1 MIQKIG
7 YAQNQSG
14 NGSENLAP
22 PNESVRLEDNS
33 IVSSMFSLGARDT
46 DSPKNWEIF
55 NSSIPERAIPSL
67 CATIFSTCYITIL
80 CVSNSL

>member
-1 MIQKIG
+1 MTYKVYKNCFETLSISGFNERGKSYTTCRMIQKIG

-46 DSPKNWEIF
+46 DSPKN
-55 NSSIPERAIPSL
+55 
-67 CATIFSTCYITIL
+67 
-80 CVSNSL
+80 